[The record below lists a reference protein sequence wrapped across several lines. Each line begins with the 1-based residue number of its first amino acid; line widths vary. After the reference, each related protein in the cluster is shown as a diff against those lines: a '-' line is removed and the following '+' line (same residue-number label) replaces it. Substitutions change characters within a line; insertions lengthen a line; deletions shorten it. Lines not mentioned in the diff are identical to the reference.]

1 VPTATIVIGKHP
13 HTAPIRTGE
22 VAPDGLDLELVE
34 VDPVNRAFADMLRH
48 GRYDI
53 SEIAI
58 TVFLQAVEVGKP
70 VWLLPI
76 VAMGGFHHG
85 SIYYNPTTG
94 PLRPGDLEG
103 RRVAVRAYSQ
113 TTGLYVRGVLAEE
126 HGVDADAVTW
136 ITTEGSHVA
145 EYEDPPNVIRAE
157 PGEKIPDLLREGRV
171 DAAILGPGQAQEPWC
186 VPLIPD
192 ADDAARRWHER
203 HGLIPINHMVCVGPA
218 VAEHPEL
225 TAAFLAA
232 ARRAF
237 DLAAASATPP
247 GPAITF
253 DRDRIEAALAYA
265 LGLARQQRLVTS
277 ALDIAAMFAPA

>member
-1 VPTATIVIGKHP
+1 MPTATIVIGKHP
-13 HTAPIRTGE
+13 HTLALRSGE

-34 VDPVNRAFADMLRH
+34 VEPVNRAFADMLRH

-70 VWLLPI
+70 VWLLPV

-85 SIYYNPTTG
+85 SIYRNPTAG
-94 PLRPGDLEG
+94 PLEPGELEG
-103 RRVAVRAYSQ
+103 KRVAVRAYSQ
-113 TTGLYVRGVLAEE
+113 TTGLYVRGILAEE

-136 ITTEGSHVA
+136 VTFEGSHVA
-145 EYEDPPNVIRAE
+145 EYEDPPNVVRAQ
-157 PGEKIPDLLREGRV
+157 PGESITDLLREGRV
-171 DAAILGPGQAQEPWC
+171 DAAILGPGREEAPWC

-192 ADDAARRWHER
+192 ADAAARRWHER

-218 VAEHPEL
+218 IAEHPEL
-225 TAAFLAA
+225 TGALVAA
-232 ARRAF
+232 AHRAY
-237 DLAAASATPP
+237 DAAATPP

-253 DRDRIEAALAYA
+253 DRDRIDAAIAYA
-265 LGLARQQRLVTS
+265 LGLARQQRLVT
-277 ALDIAAMFAPA
+277 ADLDIAAMFAAS